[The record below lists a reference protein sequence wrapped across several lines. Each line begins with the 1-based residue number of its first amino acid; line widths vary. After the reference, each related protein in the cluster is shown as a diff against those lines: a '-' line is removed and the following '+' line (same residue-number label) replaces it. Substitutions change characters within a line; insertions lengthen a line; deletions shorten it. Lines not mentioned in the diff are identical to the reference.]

1 MKMQAAAVGN
11 KRLSSTPTQR
21 QSVVGARGRGGRG
34 RPAGIATRLRQVQ
47 QANNQGALATNK
59 RRRGAL
65 SARVGRGGGVA
76 KNRVNRAALS
86 VKKAL
91 ATVQARRLGTLPASA
106 PVVNLISRDLVHVQG
121 IQ

>member
-1 MKMQAAAVGN
+1 MQAAAVGN

-21 QSVVGARGRGGRG
+21 QSVAGARGRGGQG
-34 RPAGIATRLRQVQ
+34 RPAGIATRLRRVQ
-47 QANNQGALATNK
+47 QANNQGVLATNK

-65 SARVGRGGGVA
+65 NARVGRGGGVA

-91 ATVQARRLGTLPASA
+91 ATVQARRLGT
-106 PVVNLISRDLVHVQG
+106 
-121 IQ
+121 